1 MPIMGWTWNEVM
13 DSTGAAG
20 SMPPW
25 TSFADIST
33 DSRRLKEGAL
43 FVALRGLRHDGH
55 EFALGALR
63 NGAAAVLV
71 EELPRGVDAARA
83 LIVAD
88 TLRALGDLAAHTRRR
103 KPLQVAGITGSNG
116 KTTTKEMVAAICERA
131 HFPPPRDAV
140 LKTKGNENNLI
151 GLPLTL
157 LRLSG
162 NEAVAVLEMGMNAPG
177 EIARLTEIAAPDV
190 GVVTNVGP
198 AHLEGLG
205 TIEGVARAKGELFA
219 AMTEKATIAVNMDDE
234 WVVRIASEFRG
245 RRIEFG
251 KGREVS
257 ARAIRDLGFDGVA
270 FDLHV
275 GGRRKVARLRMPGT
289 HNVNNAMAAAAVAHG
304 LGLDLETI
312 HAGLEAAVAPR
323 MRMQVVRLANDRTVV
338 NDAYN
343 ANPASMAAALQAIGR
358 HAGRSIAV
366 LGEMR
371 ELGPAAAALH
381 REVGRCAAQSGVR
394 VLIAVGPLAEDT
406 AAGAHE
412 LQRSDLDVH
421 VCPDAKAAARLI
433 RSFWQPGDAI
443 LVKGSRGSDSE
454 TGVRLYGARLAEV
467 VALLEEAGS
476 T

>member
-1 MPIMGWTWNEVM
+1 MGWTWQEVI

-20 SMPPW
+20 SLPPW
-25 TSFADIST
+25 TSFVEIST
-33 DSRRLKEGAL
+33 DSRRLADGCL

-55 EFALGALR
+55 AFALGALR
-63 NGAAAVLV
+63 NGAAAVMV

-83 LIVAD
+83 LFVPD
-88 TLRALGDLAAHTRRR
+88 TLRALGDLAAYTRRR
-103 KPLQVAGITGSNG
+103 KPLRVVGITGSNG
-116 KTTTKEMVAAICERA
+116 KTTTKEMIAAICEQA
-131 HFPPPRDAV
+131 HFPPPHDAV

-157 LRLSG
+157 LRLTG

-177 EIARLTEIAAPDV
+177 EIARLTQIAAPDV

-205 TIEGVARAKGELFA
+205 SVEGVARAKGELFA
-219 AMTEKATIAVNMDDE
+219 TMTENGTIAVNMDDE
-234 WVVRIASEFRG
+234 RVVRIAADFRG

-251 KGREVS
+251 AGREVS
-257 ARAIRDLGFDGVA
+257 AGAIRDLGFDGVA

-275 GGRRKVARLRMPGT
+275 AGRHQMIRLRMSGA
-289 HNVNNAMAAAAVAHG
+289 HNVTNATAAAAAAHG

-312 HAGLEAAVAPR
+312 HAGLELAVAPS
-323 MRMQVVRLANDRTVV
+323 MRMQVVRLANGRTVV

-343 ANPASMAAALQAIGR
+343 ANPASMAAALRAVGR

-371 ELGPAAAALH
+371 ELGPDAAALH
-381 REVGRCAAQSGVR
+381 REVGRCAAESGVR
-394 VLIAVGPLAEDT
+394 ILVAVGPLADDT
-406 AAGAHE
+406 AAGARE
-412 LQRSDLDVH
+412 AERTDMDVH
-421 VCPDAKAAARLI
+421 VCSDAKSAARLI
-433 RSFWQPGDAI
+433 TSLWQPGDAI
-443 LVKGSRGSDSE
+443 LVKGSRGADGE
-454 TGVRLYGARLAEV
+454 AGVRLYGARMAEV
-467 VALLEEAGS
+467 VALLEEAGG